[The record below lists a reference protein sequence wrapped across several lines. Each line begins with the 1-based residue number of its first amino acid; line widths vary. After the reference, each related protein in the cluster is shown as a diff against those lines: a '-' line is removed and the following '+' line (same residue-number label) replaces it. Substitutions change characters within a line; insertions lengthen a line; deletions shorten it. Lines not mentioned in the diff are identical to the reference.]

1 MNSQEVLNL
10 LNDTMGLGEII
21 ASERWIFRNIDGQ
34 KLIRSNNDD
43 LRELG
48 VDNENHR

>member
-10 LNDTMGLGEII
+10 LNVTMGLGEII
-21 ASERWIFRNIDGQ
+21 AAERWIFKSIDGQ
-34 KLIRSNNDD
+34 KLMTSNNDE

-48 VDNENHR
+48 VDSEKHR